1 MNIYRP
7 LVRSSVLAALAAVAA
22 ACGSV
27 DPGDGDGPEED
38 GGTPARVLL
47 PLATGNSWTFRVTD
61 GDTVETKVQ
70 TVGEREPV
78 GGSGPHAS
86 VLAFRV
92 TTERGTDGSN
102 ETVSYQATVGSRVVR
117 YREQAFNA
125 TTGDLDI
132 EEYWD
137 PYKLRVEQAEEF
149 LEDGASFLETYD
161 ETKLVPGDEPTTA
174 TRSDRWTVL
183 AAREMVTVPAGTF
196 EALKVSRVSSSQGAV
211 KTYWFVENVGKVKED
226 GGQLEELESY
236 EVAE

>member
-1 MNIYRP
+1 MNIAPP
-7 LVRSSVLAALAAVAA
+7 LVRSSILAALAAVAA

-27 DPGDGDGPEED
+27 DPTDEGGSDD
-38 GGTPARVLL
+38 GGTPDRVLL
-47 PLATGNSWTFRVTD
+47 PLATGNRWTLRVTD

-78 GGSGPHAS
+78 GGSGPNAS

-92 TTERGTDGSN
+92 TTERGADGSN
-102 ETVSYQATVGSRVVR
+102 ETVSYQAIVGSRAVR

-132 EEYWD
+132 EEHWD

-149 LEDGASFLETYD
+149 LEDGASFLESYD
-161 ETKLVPGDEPTTA
+161 ETKLVPGDEATTA
-174 TRSDRWTVL
+174 ARSDRWTVL

-196 EALKVSRVSSSQGAV
+196 EAVKVSRVSSSQGAV

-236 EVAE
+236 EVVE